1 MLSRIVFSFLSI
13 STLTFA
19 VPGATATLSSAPAK
33 KAESFKPFTGK
44 LLSNK
49 VRIRAK
55 ADLESP
61 IIRQM
66 NKNDLLLIVAEEGDF
81 YAVEPLKDTK
91 AYVFRSYILDNVVE
105 ANRVNVRLEPHLD
118 APIIGQLQAGEQ
130 IQGAV
135 CPMNHKW
142 LETTPPRGTRF
153 YVAKEFVVH
162 AGGPEFLANME
173 KRKAQVEDLL
183 SSAYLNAETEC
194 KKEYEE
200 MAPQHVIEQFQ
211 TILRNFAD
219 FPEATTQAKEGLAL
233 LKETFL
239 NKKIAYLESKAELS
253 SSVKEELLAKHKAE
267 SKELFS
273 EGDGSVKIDP
283 SIWNKRGTKKENLG
297 FWDTLEESLFLSWT
311 AFHSGKTFDDYYT
324 EQKANATVLSGMLE
338 RYTYDVRNKPG
349 DFILRGPEEAPIAYL
364 YSTHVDLEQYAGKM
378 VTLLAVPRPNNHFA
392 FPAYFVFSVD

>member
-1 MLSRIVFSFLSI
+1 MLSRLVLSFLSI
-13 STLTFA
+13 GTLTFA
-19 VPGATATLSSAPAK
+19 APAPTAKPTPAPVK
-33 KAESFKPFTGK
+33 KAEAFRPFTGK

-66 NKNDLLLIVAEEGDF
+66 SKNDLLLVVAEEGEF
-81 YAVEPLKDTK
+81 YAIDPLKDTK

-118 APIIGQLQAGEQ
+118 APIIGQLQAGEK
-130 IQGAV
+130 IQGTV
-135 CPMNHKW
+135 CAMNLKW
-142 LETTPPRGTRF
+142 LEIAPPKGSRF
-153 YVAKEFVVH
+153 YVAKEFVGH

-173 KRKAQVEDLL
+173 KRKSQVEELL
-183 SSAYLNAETEC
+183 TSAYLNAETEC

-200 MAPQHVIEQFQ
+200 MAPQHAIEQFQ

-219 FPEATTQAKEGLAL
+219 FPEATQQAKEGMAL

-253 SSVKEELLAKHKAE
+253 SVVKEELIAKHKAE
-267 SKELFS
+267 STELFA
-273 EGDGSVKIDP
+273 DNTVKVD
-283 SIWNKRGTKKENLG
+283 STIWNKRAPKRENLG

-311 AFHSGKTFDDYYT
+311 AFHSGKSLDDYYT
-324 EQKANATVLSGMLE
+324 EQKANATVLSGTVE

-349 DFILRGPEEAPIAYL
+349 DYILRGLEDTPIAYL
-364 YSTHVDLEQYAGKM
+364 YSTQVDLDQFAGKT

-392 FPAYFVFSVD
+392 FPAYFVFSVE